1 MITKRKKLLASS
13 NNIIRLSLRRTL
25 QLSILL
31 SAVEVLLQKLKIRY
45 SWTSLTFGEGKRV
58 RLLVT
63 ISSFALIGFTQLATA
78 QLMAKKETFTHA
90 DTLRGSLNPNRDWWD
105 VLYYRITVKPDFAK
119 KMIEGEVMLLFK
131 VIKDGNTMQID
142 LQAPLIVDSI
152 DAVYNEKHY
161 RIEKISFKQENNT
174 VILSA
179 PYAFKKGTEDMIFI
193 KYHGK
198 PKEAIRPP
206 WDGGW
211 IWRKDAKGNPWM
223 SVACQ
228 GLGASAWYPCKDYQG
243 DEPDYG
249 ASLTMIVPDTLVAVA
264 NGRLVKSEKSIVNSE
279 RSIINKSNT
288 SFTTHNSPFT
298 SYTWEV
304 KNPINNY
311 LIIPSIGKYVNFTDT
326 LMGEKGKL
334 DLSYWVL
341 DYNLEKAKEQ
351 FKQAKLMLCAF
362 EYWFGPY
369 PFYEDSYKLV
379 ESPHLGMEHQS
390 ATAYGNK
397 FGNGYL
403 GRDLSGSGW
412 GLKWDYIIVH
422 ESGHEWF
429 ANNITTK
436 DIADMWVH
444 EGFTDYSETLFT
456 EYYYGK
462 EAGNDYNYGQR
473 SGIQNE
479 HTIIGP
485 YGVNKEG
492 SGDMYPKGANLIHTI
507 RHSINNDSLF
517 RQILRGLNKDFY
529 HKTVTTNQVE
539 NYISNK
545 AGINFQKTFD
555 QYLRDIKIPQLN
567 YVVDATKSTVT
578 ASWANCIDGFDM
590 PITII
595 PTNKHLKI
603 TTKPQ
608 SFTLTNAEL
617 AWFTKSNIERQ
628 FYITTKQLTFQP

>member
-1 MITKRKKLLASS
+1 MITKRKNLLASS
-13 NNIIRLSLRRTL
+13 SNTIQRLLRRTL
-25 QLSILL
+25 VRSVMLCSF
-31 SAVEVLLQKLKIRY
+31 
-45 SWTSLTFGEGKRV
+45 SLV
-58 RLLVT
+58 
-63 ISSFALIGFTQLATA
+63 GFTQLATA
-78 QLMAKKETFTHA
+78 QLMEKKETFTHA
-90 DTLRGSLNPNRDWWD
+90 DTLRGSLNPNRNWWD
-105 VLYYRITVKPDFAK
+105 VLRYDITVKPDFEK
-119 KMIEGEVMLLFK
+119 KTIEGNVQITFK
-131 VIKDGNTMQID
+131 AVKKTSKIQID
-142 LQAPLIVDSI
+142 LQEPLEIDSYI
-152 DAVYNEKHY
+152 LDFKEGEKYANSKEAISYEGYNTWSLKLPN
-161 RIEKISFKQENNT
+161 IKI
-174 VILSA
+174 
-179 PYAFKKGTEDMIFI
+179 GTTHTINI

-243 DEPDYG
+243 DEPDNG
-249 ASLTMIVPDTLVAVA
+249 ASLTMIVPDTLMAVA
-264 NGRLVKSEKSIVNSE
+264 NGRLVKGKEVKSEKSIAKDS
-279 RSIINKSNT
+279 T
-288 SFTTHNSPFT
+288 LTTHHSPFT

-341 DYNLEKAKEQ
+341 DYNLDKAKEQ
-351 FKQAKLMLCAF
+351 FKQAKLMLRAF

-429 ANNITTK
+429 ANNITTN

-462 EAGNDYNYGQR
+462 EAGNDYNFGQR
-473 SGIQNE
+473 KGIQNQQ
-479 HTIIGP
+479 TIIGP

-492 SGDMYPKGANLIHTI
+492 SGDMYPKGANLLHTI
-507 RHSINNDSLF
+507 RHAINNDSLF

-529 HKTVTTNQVE
+529 HKTVTTQQIE
-539 NYISNK
+539 NYISKK

-555 QYLRDIKIPQLN
+555 QYLRNIKIPQLN
-567 YVVDATKSTVT
+567 YMIDSAKATVT
-578 ASWANCIDGFDM
+578 ANWTNCIDGFDM
-590 PITII
+590 PITIM
-595 PTNKHLKI
+595 PTGKHFKI
-603 TTKPQ
+603 TTNQQ
-608 SFTLTNAEL
+608 SLNLTNEEL
-617 AWFTKSNIERQ
+617 AWFNKTNIERQ
-628 FYITTKQLTFQP
+628 FYVNVAQLASR